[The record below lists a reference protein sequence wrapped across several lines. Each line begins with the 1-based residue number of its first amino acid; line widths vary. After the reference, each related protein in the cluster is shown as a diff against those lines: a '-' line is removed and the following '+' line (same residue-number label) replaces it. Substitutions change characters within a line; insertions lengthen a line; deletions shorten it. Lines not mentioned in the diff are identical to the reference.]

1 MKSARTILT
10 AFMVAATLLSAC
22 GGATPTAAPA
32 PTKAPEAT
40 KAPEPTK
47 APEAT
52 ATTAP
57 EPTKA
62 PEATAAAEPT
72 KAPEATA
79 TTETN
84 ASFPTIKSEDTTCKD
99 STYIGV
105 LAADPASIDAS
116 VTTTGEG
123 WGSAQYVYDT
133 LTRYLGTSG
142 KIVPWLATSWDSPD
156 TKVWTFKLRE
166 GVKFH
171 DGTEFDA
178 DAVKFNFDRWGD
190 KTNAYRFP
198 GQIFEYYENNFGSG
212 ASTAIEKTEVVDK
225 YTFRITLKAPSVIL
239 PVNLTL
245 LSFSIASPTAIKT
258 QKEKYATPAGTAVG
272 TGRFKL
278 VSWTADEKVTY
289 ERNDDWWGGKGDVPY
304 TQLPLLKTVILR
316 VIKDATVQKAEFEAG
331 RVDAISLTAEEVKAL
346 ADDDPTFAKY
356 PGKAMG
362 IGYVKFNQ
370 NIKPWDKIEVR
381 QAIAHGVNWDAIFK
395 AFYKPTDMRA
405 AGFQPPA
412 IPGYNPNL
420 QPYEYNLDKAK
431 ELMAKAGL
439 ADGFETDFWYIP
451 VVRSYMPEAKALA
464 EAIAAEMA
472 NLNIK
477 VNLKTEDWAVYLSD
491 RAAGK
496 FGIWQAGWGSD
507 NGDPDN
513 FISYHWIAKDAGK
526 PNVEDGYYNAKLQE
540 LLQAGAGE
548 ADPDKRIKIYQD
560 AEQILHDDYP
570 VIPVAWPIDTS
581 IVPRFIK
588 NNLVFVFRDNIEF
601 ICVAR
606 ER

>member
-1 MKSARTILT
+1 MKLT
-10 AFMVAATLLSAC
+10 RALITALMATSLVLSAC
-22 GGATPTAAPA
+22 RVAEPAATEAPPAAPA
-32 PTKAPEAT
+32 E
-40 KAPEPTK
+40 
-47 APEAT
+47 

-57 EPTKA
+57 ATA
-62 PEATAAAEPT
+62 PEAAAT
-72 KAPEATA
+72 D
-79 TTETN
+79 
-84 ASFPTIKSEDTTCKD
+84 SCKD
-99 STYIGV
+99 STYIGT
-105 LAADPASIDAS
+105 LAADPAAIDAS

-123 WGSAQYVYDT
+123 WGAAQYIYDT
-133 LTRYLGTSG
+133 LTRYEGTSA
-142 KIVPWLATSWDSPD
+142 KIVPWLATSWESPD

-178 DAVKFNFDRWGD
+178 EAVKFNFDRWGD
-190 KTNAYRFP
+190 KNNPYRFP
-198 GQIFEYYENNFGSG
+198 GQIFEYYEQNFGEG
-212 ASTAIEKTEVVDK
+212 ASGAIEKTEVVDK
-225 YTFRITLKAPSVIL
+225 YTFRITLKQPSVIL
-239 PVNLTL
+239 PVKLTL
-245 LSFSIASPTAIKT
+245 LSFSIASPTAIME

-278 VSWTADEKVTY
+278 VSWTPDEKVVY

-304 TQLPLLKTVILR
+304 TQLPLLKSVILR

-331 RVDAISLTAEEVKAL
+331 RVDTISLTAEEIKAL
-346 ADDDPTFAKY
+346 PDDDPTFAKY
-356 PGKAMG
+356 PGMALG
-362 IGYVKFNQ
+362 VGYIRFNQ
-370 NIKPWDKIEVR
+370 AIEPWNKIEVR

-395 AFYKPTDMRA
+395 AFYRPTDMRA
-405 AGFQPPA
+405 GGFQPPA
-412 IPGYNPNL
+412 IPGHNPNIK
-420 QPYEYNLDKAK
+420 PYEYDLEKAK
-431 ELMAKAGL
+431 KLMADAGY

-513 FISYHWIAKDAGK
+513 FISYHFIAKEPGK
-526 PNVEDGYYNAKLQE
+526 PNPEDGYYNPKLQE
-540 LLQAGAGE
+540 LLVAGTQE
-548 ADPDKRIKIYQD
+548 ADPDKRIKIYQE
-560 AEQILHDDYP
+560 AEEILHNDYA
-570 VIPVAWPIDTS
+570 VIPLAWPIDTS

-588 NNLVFVFRDNIEF
+588 NWKVFVFRDNIEF
-601 ICVAR
+601 ICVDR
-606 ER
+606 QR